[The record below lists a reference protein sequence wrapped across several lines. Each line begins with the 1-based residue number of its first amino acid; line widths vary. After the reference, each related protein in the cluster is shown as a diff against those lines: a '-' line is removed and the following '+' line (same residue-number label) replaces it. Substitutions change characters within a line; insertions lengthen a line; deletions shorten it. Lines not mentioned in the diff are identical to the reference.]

1 MATLGTIPS
10 HDNFMTE
17 EKSLW
22 GASSLPTGRV
32 LNGLASTERPCLVKA
47 LYRCSTHPLASL
59 IALMGCVLLVPI
71 GLRLALDW
79 SDPLGYLSDLGIG
92 GLLIALLYRRPWW
105 LALPVLLAWSALTL
119 ASIELVSAVG
129 RMPTPS
135 DVLYLIDPQFV
146 ENSTSG
152 GFAHPWLAAF
162 QLAALASWL
171 MIQWTSRRQLTPRL
185 PRHTWALPVLLL
197 LAHGALQAWRPS
209 EADQWNVFNLPH
221 QLVTAGIV
229 AGQERAQQW
238 LEGDTVDPLPLM
250 EGLTRLDLNGAKLLA
265 EPGRARN
272 VLVIALE
279 GIPGAYVSANREALN
294 SRYQEHLMPHL
305 SRWAERGMNTPDY
318 VLHSHQTIRG
328 LYAMLCGDYDK
339 LNDGTPKGV
348 EMLNQAQRNQACL
361 PAQLRQNG
369 FSTHFLQGAGLRFMA
384 KDRIM
389 PHIGFDTTLGMD
401 WFTRPAYLEFPW
413 GKDDKTFFE
422 GALDYVGQ
430 LQQADKPWMLTL
442 LTVGTHQPYSA
453 PEDYLQ
459 RYDSAKQAAVG
470 YLDDALDSF
479 LAGLE
484 SQGILENT
492 LVVITS
498 DESHGI
504 DDVRLASSWGFNLTL
519 APEPLP
525 RLKSGTY
532 GHVDLTASI
541 LDYFGFAVP
550 TSLSGRSLFRDY
562 ATGREIMSFTNGKL
576 RYHDGKGTFTECDF
590 LQHCRY
596 YISEGFIADRALY
609 GGQYSGQRARLI
621 SARATALDQ
630 TLLPTPL
637 NQHYQFGS
645 TDKIPLPAQVTN
657 DWTDNLIGAQYLE
670 MPKGSQTRVS
680 LTIRAVEADHAAYIS
695 LKAKEFEQ
703 DVPMDLPTD
712 VAVTAD
718 QPLVMNIRF
727 DNPQQRKAF
736 SFHLLGHGMGAIE
749 ISDFSVVTELQEQT
763 DQPEYLDDMQ
773 DDSEVQ
779 SS

>member
-1 MATLGTIPS
+1 M
-10 HDNFMTE
+10 
-17 EKSLW
+17 
-22 GASSLPTGRV
+22 
-32 LNGLASTERPCLVKA
+32 KA
-47 LYRCSTHPLASL
+47 LYRYSTHPLASL
-59 IALMGCVLLVPI
+59 SALMGCVLLVPI

-171 MIQWTSRRQLTPRL
+171 MIQWTSRRPLTPSL

-238 LEGDTVDPLPLM
+238 LEGDTVDPLPPM

-294 SRYQEHLMPHL
+294 SRYQENLMPHL

-484 SQGILENT
+484 RQGILENT

-596 YISEGFIADRALY
+596 YTSEGFIADRAIY

-773 DDSEVQ
+773 DDSEAQ